1 MTVPSSAT
9 EPVPGPLTPGADPT
23 VATPEA
29 GEEAPQ
35 QKVTFPLGW
44 LLEHASPAIQYRA
57 AADVARLPADTLREI
72 NWLPY
77 AHRPAIRLAVAQSA
91 DGTWNDC
98 MLAVP
103 GRNPHDFSSVGT
115 IPAVRRLLEYGWDRE
130 SPPIAQARRILFRLL
145 AEDNDPN
152 YLFELR
158 PKTRDDD
165 AVIRGRLV
173 LREAAAAALAQA
185 GYEADPRLRGA
196 ARRILERTDAFLNSP
211 LAEKPFIRVGN
222 QHVLSPEAHPP
233 SLYSLTMLAHMPI
246 FRQEQYTEIE
256 RIYEYLTRPLPRQEA
271 IQFVGKKAVTQPH
284 MVLGDMLPHRNAVE
298 SDVPFA
304 LMWLETMARLN
315 LLKRNENWMKMY
327 ERFVDDRD
335 RTGVWHPHKG
345 SDTPTSS
352 NPRVWPS
359 FPLEDT
365 TGTDRSADVRW
376 ADVTFRIGLIAR
388 LLGSD
393 IELI

>member
-1 MTVPSSAT
+1 MASLSSDSSA
-9 EPVPGPLTPGADPT
+9 LTLEKGDAPPNPT
-23 VATPEA
+23 VN
-29 GEEAPQ
+29 
-35 QKVTFPLGW
+35 FPLEW
-44 LLEHASPAIQYRA
+44 ILDHASPAIQYRSVV
-57 AADVARLPADTLREI
+57 DVAKLPPDSVKSLA
-72 NWLPY
+72 WLPY
-77 AHRPAIRLAVAQSA
+77 SHKPALRLALAQST
-91 DGTWNDC
+91 DGTWNNC
-98 MLAVP
+98 MLSVP
-103 GRNPHDFSSVGT
+103 GRNAHDYSSVGT

-130 SPPIAQARRILFRLL
+130 SPPLAQARRILFRLL

-158 PKTRDDD
+158 PKTRDDL
-165 AVIRGRLV
+165 ASIRGRLL

-211 LAEKPFIRVGN
+211 LAEKPWMRVGN
-222 QHVLSPEAHPP
+222 QHVLAPETHPP
-233 SLYSLTMLAHMPI
+233 SMFSLTMLAHMPI

-256 RIYEYLTRPLPRQEA
+256 RIYEYLTHPLPRQEPV
-271 IQFVGKKAVTQPH
+271 QFVGKKAVTQPH
-284 MVLGDMLPHRNAVE
+284 LVLGDMLPHRNAVE
-298 SDVPFA
+298 ADVPFA

-315 LLKRNENWMKMY
+315 LLKRNENWMKMF
-327 ERFVDDRD
+327 ERFVDDRN
-335 RTGVWHPHKG
+335 RNGVWHPHKG
-345 SDTPTSS
+345 METPVSS

-365 TGTDRSADVRW
+365 SGSERGADVRW

-388 LLGSD
+388 LLGNE